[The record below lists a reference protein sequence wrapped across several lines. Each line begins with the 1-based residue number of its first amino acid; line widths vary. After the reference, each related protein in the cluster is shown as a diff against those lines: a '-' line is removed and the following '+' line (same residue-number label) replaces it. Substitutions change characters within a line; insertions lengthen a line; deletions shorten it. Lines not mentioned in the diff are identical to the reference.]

1 MPTVLIHGRFTF
13 YFYANEGTEPPHV
26 HVDAAENTAKYWLN
40 PIELQSNRGFR
51 SGERKEIER
60 ILEDNRAMLIRE
72 WNDFFSL
79 SSADRT

>member
-1 MPTVLIHGRFTF
+1 MPTVFIHGRFTF

-26 HVDAAENTAKYWLN
+26 HVDAAENTGKYWLN

-60 ILEDNRAMLIRE
+60 ILEDNRAMLIRK

-79 SSADRT
+79 SSTDRT